1 MRDDVPII
9 QKTYDFY
16 REFYKLI
23 PQIPKIDRHTL
34 AQKIEKTCLDM
45 LELLICASRKEKSSK
60 LRLLDQA
67 ATKLD
72 LLKLFLRLGE
82 ETKAIPSKRYLDL
95 SKMLQEIGR
104 MLGGWIRSIN

>member
-23 PQIPKIDRHTL
+23 PQIPKLDRYTL
-34 AQKIEKTCLDM
+34 AQKIEKSCLDM
-45 LELLICASRKEKSSK
+45 LELLICASRKEKNGK
-60 LRLLDQA
+60 LQLLDQA

>member
-23 PQIPKIDRHTL
+23 PQIPKLDRYTL
-34 AQKIEKTCLDM
+34 AEKIEKSCLDM
-45 LELLICASRKEKSSK
+45 LELLISASRKERNGK
-60 LRLLDQA
+60 LQLLDQA

-72 LLKLFLRLGE
+72 LLKMLLRLGE
-82 ETKAIPSKRYLDL
+82 DTKAISSKRYMAL
-95 SKMLQEIGR
+95 SAMLQEVGR